1 MELRQLKYFVE
12 VADVLNFSEAARN
25 LFITQGTLSQQ
36 IRQLED
42 ELGSPLFARTSHHVM
57 LTEAGKQLLPLAQET
72 MRCANSCKECMED
85 MRGIVSGT
93 LEVGVTYSFRYSILK
108 VMKRFMKEY
117 PTVKLHVV
125 CMSAPDLFDRLLQHK
140 LDLVLSMDPANPYP
154 ELESIFLGS
163 SRLSVVV
170 RKDHPLA
177 DCSSLSLDDL
187 KHQDIILMRAGNR
200 DKWTYGEFVG
210 VDMRGL
216 NVRVELTEPDM
227 IFDLLRST
235 NMISIMSAFPVYS
248 APDLKAIPLS
258 DVEDL
263 LNGSVHQLRGVCR
276 KKSAKLFIDMLL
288 DASRLLRVHGL
299 ASGDGNHLVD
309 VIY

>member
-12 VADVLNFSEAARN
+12 VAEVLNFSEAAKS

-42 ELGSPLFARTSHHVM
+42 ELGTPLFARTSHHVM
-57 LTEAGKQLLPLAQET
+57 LTEAGSNLLPLAKET
-72 MRCANSCKECMED
+72 LQSANSCREALEE

-93 LEVGVTYSFRYSILK
+93 LDIGITYSFRYSVLK

-117 PTVKLHVV
+117 PTVKLNVF
-125 CMSAPDLFDRLLQHK
+125 CMSAPDLFSRLLQHK
-140 LDLVLSMDPANPYP
+140 LDLVVSMDPANPYQGV
-154 ELESIFLGS
+154 ESTFLGS
-163 SRLSVVV
+163 SRLCVVV

-177 DCSSLSLDDL
+177 SRTFLSLDDL
-187 KHQDIILMRAGNR
+187 KHRDIVLMRSGNR
-200 DKWTYGEFVG
+200 DRWSYGDFVG

-227 IFDLLRST
+227 IFDLVRST

-258 DVEDL
+258 GVKDL
-263 LNGSVHQLRGVCR
+263 LNGSVHQLEGVTR
-276 KKSAKLFIDMLL
+276 KRSSRIFVDMLL
-288 DASRLLRVHGL
+288 DASRLLRVQGPGPL
-299 ASGDGNHLVD
+299 
-309 VIY
+309 